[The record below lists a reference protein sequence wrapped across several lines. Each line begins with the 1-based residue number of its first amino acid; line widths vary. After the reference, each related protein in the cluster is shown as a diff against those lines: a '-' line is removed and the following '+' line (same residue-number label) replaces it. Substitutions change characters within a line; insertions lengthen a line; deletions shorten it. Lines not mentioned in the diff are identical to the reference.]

1 MKMIIQV
8 TLYDDEIYQ
17 AQELADYYT
26 SLESLHPWSISD
38 VVDVAAKKRI
48 EDLHAEML
56 KRKSEAQ
63 R

>member
-1 MKMIIQV
+1 MKFTVKV
-8 TLYDDEIYQ
+8 TLYDEEFYQ

-26 SLESLHPWSISD
+26 SLETYHPWSIAD

-48 EDLHAEML
+48 EELHAEML

-63 R
+63 Q